1 LLPFAACLA
10 VPAQARSENF
20 IVRVPDSVD
29 LLRYNIM
36 VVWCETFSMF
46 ISAAR
51 YR

>member
-1 LLPFAACLA
+1 MP
-10 VPAQARSENF
+10 Q
-20 IVRVPDSVD
+20 SVD
-29 LLRYNIM
+29 LLRYNTV